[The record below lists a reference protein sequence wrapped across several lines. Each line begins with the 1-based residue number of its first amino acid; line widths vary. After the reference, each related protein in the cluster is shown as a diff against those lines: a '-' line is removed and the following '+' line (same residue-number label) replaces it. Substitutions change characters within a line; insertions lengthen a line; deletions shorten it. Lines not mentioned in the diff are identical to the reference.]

1 MQPPTGANQREPPSV
16 PMGTFC
22 TAPYTSRPT
31 AVLDGVGLADTL
43 LERVTLPDTDAV
55 TVALAVTDGDSERLA
70 PKVTLGDIVG
80 DALGD
85 VEQQQK
91 MELRTMEPEAPA
103 TPPAPPP
110 TVENDAGE

>member
-1 MQPPTGANQREPPSV
+1 MQPPAGANQREPPSV
-16 PMGTFC
+16 PMGTVC

-31 AVLDGVGLADTL
+31 AVLDGVGLGETL
-43 LERVTLPDTDAV
+43 LEKEALPDLVAV
-55 TVALAVTDGDSERLA
+55 RVALALTDGDSERLA
-70 PKVTLGDIVG
+70 PKVTLGEDVG

-91 MELRTMEPEAPA
+91 MELRMIEPAAPA

-110 TVENDAGE
+110 MLEKEAGE